1 MAKNY
6 YEILGIDKKASKD
19 DIKKQFRKLA
29 HKYHPDKEGGD
40 EAKFKEISEAYQTL
54 SDDKKRSEYD
64 MYGRAFAG
72 GGNPGAGPGG
82 FSGFGAE
89 GFDFSNFASGQGFE
103 FDLGDI
109 FGDIFGG
116 GRQQQKRGRDISVDI
131 QILFEESI
139 FGIERK
145 LLINKVG
152 TCEGCA
158 GSGAEKGSK
167 AKTCPTC
174 NGKGK
179 VHETRRSFLGSVT
192 VNTVC
197 SACHGK
203 GEIPEKV
210 CKTCGGAGV
219 KKKSEEITMKIPT
232 GIESGEMIR
241 LSGRGE
247 AVSAGQAG
255 DLYIKVYVEA
265 HKVWKREGNDLRM
278 DLNVKLTDALLGAE
292 YNIKTLEGGDLQ
304 IKIPA
309 GISFGE
315 ILRVKEKG
323 VPIDGKHR
331 GNLLIRVVI
340 NTPQKLTKTAQKL
353 LEELREEGV

>member
-1 MAKNY
+1 
-6 YEILGIDKKASKD
+6 
-19 DIKKQFRKLA
+19 
-29 HKYHPDKEGGD
+29 
-40 EAKFKEISEAYQTL
+40 
-54 SDDKKRSEYD
+54 
-64 MYGRAFAG
+64 
-72 GGNPGAGPGG
+72 
-82 FSGFGAE
+82 
-89 GFDFSNFASGQGFE
+89 
-103 FDLGDI
+103 
-109 FGDIFGG
+109 
-116 GRQQQKRGRDISVDI
+116 
-131 QILFEESI
+131 
-139 FGIERK
+139 
-145 LLINKVG
+145 
-152 TCEGCA
+152 
-158 GSGAEKGSK
+158 
-167 AKTCPTC
+167 
-174 NGKGK
+174 
-179 VHETRRSFLGSVT
+179 
-192 VNTVC
+192 
-197 SACHGK
+197 
-203 GEIPEKV
+203 EKV

-232 GIESGEMIR
+232 GIESWEMIR